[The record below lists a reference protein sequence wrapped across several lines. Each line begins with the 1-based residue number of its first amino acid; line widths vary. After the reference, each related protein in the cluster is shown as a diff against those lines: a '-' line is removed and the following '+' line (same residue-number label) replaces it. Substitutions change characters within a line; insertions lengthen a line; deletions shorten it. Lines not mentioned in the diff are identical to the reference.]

1 MPYRNAR
8 TGTPK
13 LTADPGIVDDMVRQ
27 FADRHAFLR
36 ELVQNGIDA
45 GATHIDVRVER
56 SPDGLVRTSVEDDGS
71 GMTRKIIEGPL
82 LTLFES
88 SKESDSTKIGKYGVG
103 FVSVFATEPEHVEV
117 RTRTTNETWFLKLF
131 GDHSFELADGVR
143 RPGTGT
149 EVVVVA
155 TMDGDAFAVHAA
167 LARTALTRWCRHARV
182 PISFVVLDGDSS
194 GEVTTVNVPL
204 TLPGLVR
211 VEAAADG
218 ETFVVAVG
226 AVGAVDENGGSA
238 ASALETEPTFAGFY
252 NRGLTLMETTDVERG
267 LDQVR
272 FKIDSPR
279 LSHTLSRDS
288 VRRDDQ
294 SRRVIDRVRGIV
306 EGSLWYTLR
315 QRLLAAA
322 ENAATGDAAAY
333 AALLEAALVPAFAKK
348 LPTIAAPLV
357 DPIEGCCTMELRT
370 LLSHG
375 DPVLVSDEST
385 PLSRAIAATGRP
397 VLRGM
402 QLAPLLRRVM
412 AGGAIAAE
420 SAFAFA
426 TAAPARDEDRALLG
440 ELERLL
446 RAAGRNLEI
455 ARLALFEG
463 ASADVACRVVR
474 TSHDSVLS
482 SPEDALER
490 RWGGSATLFLNVGH
504 ATVRLARRRAKS
516 DVAVAAHLLCRS
528 ILLAEGAL
536 AAKVVDRLLHAAGP
550 DE

>member
-8 TGTPK
+8 TGAPK

-117 RTRTTNETWFLKLF
+117 RTRTSTETWSLKLF
-131 GDHSFELADGVR
+131 GDHSFELSEGVR

-155 TMDGDAFAVHAA
+155 TMDADAFTAHAA
-167 LARTALTRWCRHARV
+167 LARAALTRWCRHARV
-182 PISFVVLDGDSS
+182 PLSFVVLDGDSS
-194 GEVTTVNVPL
+194 GEATTVNVPL
-204 TLPGLVR
+204 ALPGLVC
-211 VEAAADG
+211 VAATADG

-226 AVGAVDENGGSA
+226 AVGDNDDSA
-238 ASALETEPTFAGFY
+238 PGALETEPTFAGFY

-267 LDQVR
+267 LDHVR
-272 FKIDSPR
+272 FKIDSPH

-315 QRLLAAA
+315 ERLLAAA
-322 ENAATGDAAAY
+322 ESATTGDAAAY
-333 AALLEAALVPAFAKK
+333 AALLDAALVPAFAKR

-357 DPIEGCCTMELRT
+357 DPVEGKHTMELGT
-370 LLSHG
+370 LQSHG
-375 DPVLVSDEST
+375 DPVLVADEST

-412 AGGAIAAE
+412 AGGAIAAD

-426 TAAPARDEDRALLG
+426 TAAPAQDEDRALLR

-446 RAAGRNLEI
+446 RAAGRNLEV
-455 ARLALFEG
+455 ARLALFQG
-463 ASADVACRVVR
+463 VSADVAYRVVR
-474 TSHDSVLS
+474 TSRDSVLS

-490 RWGGSATLFLNVGH
+490 SWGGSATLFLNLAH

-516 DVAVAAHLLCRS
+516 DVAVAAQLLCRS
-528 ILLAEGAL
+528 ILIAEGAL
-536 AAKVVDRLLHAAGP
+536 AAKVVDRLLHAAGN